1 MADLRR
7 RLAVARGDEPAD
19 LVIRGGRVLSV
30 FTREWLEGDLA
41 IVDGFVAGI
50 GDYEGNDTLDA
61 TGRYLV
67 PGFIDSHMHLESSKL
82 LVDEFARLVV
92 PLGTTAVVADP
103 HELANVLGTDGIHW
117 IADMSQDIP
126 LDVFFMASSS
136 VPASKFESPRRPL
149 SPGDLQ
155 GLLRRRRVLGLAEM
169 MNFPGVVGGDEHE
182 LEKLA
187 LEGAT
192 HVDGHAPGVHGK
204 DLNAYAAAGIR
215 SDHEARTVE
224 EGRERLRVG
233 MWVLIREASGARN
246 LHDLLPLV
254 AEFGP
259 HRLAFCTDDREPED
273 IVAEGHINGM
283 VREAVASGVTPEDA
297 LVMASLNGATWHG
310 LRDFGALAPGYQ
322 ADVLVLG
329 DLERF
334 EPQLVLKAGR
344 HVEASPRHAV
354 PDWVRHTVRI
364 RPVGSNRF
372 RIPWEGGR
380 ARVIGIIPDQIATES
395 LVEDPTVVD
404 GEVVA
409 DPERDLAKIAVVERH
424 LGTGRIE
431 RRARPRHRPPDR
443 GARADGRA
451 RRAQHRR
458 RRHERPRHVPS
469 GHEAERDRRR
479 RGRRRGRRR
488 PRGAA
493 PARGRSA
500 LRRTPRRGRRGK
512 QELRRGG
519 ASPRLHT
526 AVAVP
531 VARLPGAVRDPGAE
545 DHRPRAGR
553 RRRVRARHPARGL
566 MLLANAW
573 VATMDDAGSE
583 YRDGWV
589 LVEDGLVSA
598 VGGGQPPAGER
609 LDVGGALVT
618 PGLVNTHHHLYQTLT
633 RTRAQEA
640 DLFTWLKTLY
650 PVWAQLDAEAEYAAA
665 RTGLAELA
673 LSGCTTVFDHHYV
686 FPRGEAGLIE
696 AEVQA
701 ARELGPRLVA
711 SRGSMDL
718 GESDGGL
725 PPDSLVET
733 IDDVL
738 ADTERLIRELHESAA
753 GARTQVV
760 VAPCSPFSVTGEL
773 MTASAELARREGVLL
788 HTHLAE
794 TVEEEAY
801 CLELYGCRP
810 VEYLERLDWLART
823 SGARTAFTCPPTT
836 STGSRGRASESH
848 IARRPT
854 CASAPGWRRCASSS
868 MRVSASASA
877 STGRPRTSAA
887 ISPSR

>member
-19 LVIRGGRVLSV
+19 LVVRGGRILSV

-50 GDYEGNDTLDA
+50 GDYEGRETLDA
-61 TGRYLV
+61 AGRYLV

-149 SPGDLQ
+149 SLGDLQ

-169 MNFPGVVGGDEHE
+169 MNFPGVIGGDEHE

-192 HVDGHAPGVHGK
+192 HVDGHAPSVLGK
-204 DLNAYAAAGIR
+204 SLNAYAAAGIR

-310 LRDFGALAPGYQ
+310 LRSFGALAPGYQ
-322 ADVLVLG
+322 ADVLVLP

-334 EPQLVLKAGR
+334 EPELVLKAGR
-344 HVEASPRHAV
+344 HVEPSPRHEV

-380 ARVIGIIPDQIATES
+380 ARVIGIIPDQIVTES
-395 LVEDPTVVD
+395 LVEEPTVVD

-409 DPERDLAKIAVVERH
+409 DPERDLAKIAVLERH
-424 LGTGRIE
+424 LGTGRMSIGLV
-431 RRARPRHRPPDR
+431 RGTGLTTGALAQTVAHDAHNIVVVGMADHDMSRAVTRLSEIGGGVVVVDH
-443 GARADGRA
+443 GGVRA
-451 RRAQHRR
+451 
-458 RRHERPRHVPS
+458 
-469 GHEAERDRRR
+469 
-479 RGRRRGRRR
+479 
-488 PRGAA
+488 
-493 PARGRSA
+493 
-500 LRRTPRRGRRGK
+500 
-512 QELRRGG
+512 EL
-519 ASPRLHT
+519 PL
-526 AVAVP
+526 P
-531 VARLPGAVRDPGAE
+531 VAGLLSDAPLDEVVEASKNCVEAAHRLGCTLPSPFQS
-545 DHRPRAGR
+545 
-553 RRRVRARHPARGL
+553 
-566 MLLANAW
+566 LA
-573 VATMDDAGSE
+573 
-583 YRDGWV
+583 
-589 LVEDGLVSA
+589 
-598 VGGGQPPAGER
+598 
-609 LDVGGALVT
+609 
-618 PGLVNTHHHLYQTLT
+618 
-633 RTRAQEA
+633 
-640 DLFTWLKTLY
+640 F
-650 PVWAQLDAEAEYAAA
+650 
-665 RTGLAELA
+665 LA
-673 LSGCTTVFDHHYV
+673 LSVIPALKITD
-686 FPRGEAGLIE
+686 RG
-696 AEVQA
+696 
-701 ARELGPRLVA
+701 
-711 SRGSMDL
+711 
-718 GESDGGL
+718 
-725 PPDSLVET
+725 LVEV
-733 IDDVL
+733 DRFELVSL
-738 ADTERLIRELHESAA
+738 RAD
-753 GARTQVV
+753 
-760 VAPCSPFSVTGEL
+760 
-773 MTASAELARREGVLL
+773 
-788 HTHLAE
+788 
-794 TVEEEAY
+794 
-801 CLELYGCRP
+801 
-810 VEYLERLDWLART
+810 
-823 SGARTAFTCPPTT
+823 
-836 STGSRGRASESH
+836 
-848 IARRPT
+848 
-854 CASAPGWRRCASSS
+854 
-868 MRVSASASA
+868 
-877 STGRPRTSAA
+877 
-887 ISPSR
+887 